1 MAGYED
7 LVKEIKS
14 LQQKEPQTIKGKSTK
29 GGWHSH
35 DYLHEDEKFSTLK
48 SEIVNLS
55 QEAMNHLSVEDYM
68 IPSMTGMWAVVNGP
82 GSSNRLHNHPY
93 NYLSGVFYLQVPPD
107 SGPLVFHD
115 PRPQSEVLSPP
126 KKIGETIHTSSRVS
140 WSPKQNDLLF
150 FPSWLNHE
158 VEENNSN
165 EERIILSFNLELKRR
180 MNA

>member
-1 MAGYED
+1 
-7 LVKEIKS
+7 
-14 LQQKEPQTIKGKSTK
+14 
-29 GGWHSH
+29 
-35 DYLHEDEKFSTLK
+35 
-48 SEIVNLS
+48 
-55 QEAMNHLSVEDYM
+55 
-68 IPSMTGMWAVVNGP
+68 
-82 GSSNRLHNHPY
+82 
-93 NYLSGVFYLQVPPD
+93 VPPD

>member
-1 MAGYED
+1 M
-7 LVKEIKS
+7 KEIKI
-14 LQQKEPQTIKGKSTK
+14 LQGKEPQTIEGKSTK

-35 DYLHEDEKFSTLK
+35 DYLHENEKFSTLK

-55 QEAMNHLSVEDYM
+55 QEAMTHLDIIDEM

-93 NYLSGVFYLQVPPD
+93 NYLSGVFYLQVPRN
-107 SGPLVFHD
+107 SGALVFHD

-180 MNA
+180 MDA

>member
-1 MAGYED
+1 
-7 LVKEIKS
+7 
-14 LQQKEPQTIKGKSTK
+14 
-29 GGWHSH
+29 
-35 DYLHEDEKFSTLK
+35 
-48 SEIVNLS
+48 
-55 QEAMNHLSVEDYM
+55 MNHLSVEDYM
-68 IPSMTGMWAVVNGP
+68 TPELSGLWAMVNAP
-82 GSSNRLHNHPY
+82 GSRNKLHSHPF

-107 SGPLVFHD
+107 SGTLVFHD
-115 PRPQSEVLSPP
+115 PRPQSEILSPP
-126 KKIGETIHTSSRVS
+126 KKSDESIHTSSRVS